1 MIYFPGFKLSFSV
14 HPIAFQLFGVP
25 IYFYA
30 ICIVLGIIVA
40 IGLSYMSKEKFEI
53 RI

>member
-1 MIYFPGFKLSFSV
+1 MIYFPGFNLSFSI
-14 HPIAFQLFGVP
+14 HSIAFKLFGVP